1 MTGETI
7 GSVLKSSEAWLIRRG
22 VDQART
28 DAGSLLAAALG
39 IERLQLYLQT
49 DRPLDE
55 HELARFRPLLA
66 ARGQRRPLAQI
77 LEKKG
82 FWTLELKVTDQVLT
96 PRADTEALVEW
107 ALELDLPEDASVID
121 LCTGSACVVAAL
133 ASERPEWQLTATEL
147 SPSALALAQEN
158 LSCLGFKERIQLQ
171 EGDLFAQLEG
181 PFDLIVANPPYV
193 GESEAGQLDPEVR
206 EFEPKMAIFAAEEG
220 LEILRRIV
228 QESPARSGAGAWL
241 LLEHGHQQ
249 GTGVRELLREAGY
262 EDVCT
267 RRDLGQR
274 ERVTGGRRP

>member
-7 GSVLKSSEAWLIRRG
+7 GSILKSSEAWLARRG

-39 IERLQLYLQT
+39 MERLQLYLQT

-55 HELARFRPLLA
+55 RELARFRPLLA

-77 LEKKG
+77 LERKG

-107 ALELDLPEDASVID
+107 ALELDVPEDGSVID
-121 LCTGSACVVAAL
+121 LCTGSGCVIAAL
-133 ASERPEWQLTATEL
+133 ASERLQWQLAATEL
-147 SPSALALAQEN
+147 SPNALAVAQEN
-158 LSCLGFKERIQLQ
+158 LDCLGFEARVQLQ
-171 EGDLFAQLEG
+171 QGDLFAGLDG
-181 PFDLIVANPPYV
+181 PFDLVVANPPYV
-193 GESEAGQLDPEVR
+193 SESESDQLDPEVSR
-206 EFEPKMAIFAAEEG
+206 YEPKMAVFAPDEG
-220 LEILRRIV
+220 LEVLRRIV
-228 QESPARSGAGAWL
+228 QESPMRLKPCGYL
-241 LLEHGHQQ
+241 LLEHGHEQ
-249 GTGVRELLREAGY
+249 GAIVRGLLEEAGY

-274 ERVTGGRRP
+274 ERVTGGRFP